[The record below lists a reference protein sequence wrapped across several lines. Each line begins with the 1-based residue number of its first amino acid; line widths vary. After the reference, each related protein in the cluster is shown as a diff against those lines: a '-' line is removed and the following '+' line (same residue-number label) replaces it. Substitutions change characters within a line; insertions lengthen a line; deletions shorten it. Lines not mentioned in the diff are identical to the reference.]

1 VRSAVIWRSGS
12 QIVAQLVQWA
22 ATFLVIRILDPR
34 DYGLFAMCQVVLSF
48 LALLNGHGLAS
59 GVIQA
64 REVEP
69 RAVRQLFG
77 MLILLNMSLAGVQFL
92 LAPLVAAYF
101 RQPMVG
107 DMLRVQ
113 ALLYL
118 AVPFIALPQAILS
131 RAMDFRQQARAN
143 ITASI
148 ASAAT
153 ALTGALAGW
162 GVWTLVAAPAAMY
175 GVRAVMMTWGARS
188 LVWPLFDFRGSGW
201 LARYGG
207 VMAISQLFWFVLT
220 QADVLIAGRFF
231 DAATVGLYTTA
242 LFFTQ
247 IFQNKVVPPLNEVA
261 FSAYA
266 RLQDQPGAVGRAFLG
281 SAGAI
286 MAAALPVY
294 LGMAVTAEPL
304 VLLALGNHWAGAAPA
319 VRLLACAMPFMTLY
333 VLMPPATD
341 AIGRPGIGVRAAM
354 IGAGVLPIA
363 CAVGVRWGLTG
374 LAAAWLIAWPVMLA
388 VLASRALPA
397 IEVGTRELA
406 RAIAPAVQAAVAMA
420 VVLLMVDGRLP
431 PFAAAARLG
440 VLVATGACV
449 YASWMLIFSR
459 PTVRTLWAM
468 VRPR

>member
-1 VRSAVIWRSGS
+1 
-12 QIVAQLVQWA
+12 
-22 ATFLVIRILDPR
+22 
-34 DYGLFAMCQVVLSF
+34 
-48 LALLNGHGLAS
+48 
-59 GVIQA
+59 
-64 REVEP
+64 
-69 RAVRQLFG
+69 
-77 MLILLNMSLAGVQFL
+77 
-92 LAPLVAAYF
+92 
-101 RQPMVG
+101 
-107 DMLRVQ
+107 
-113 ALLYL
+113 
-118 AVPFIALPQAILS
+118 
-131 RAMDFRQQARAN
+131 
-143 ITASI
+143 
-148 ASAAT
+148 
-153 ALTGALAGW
+153 
-162 GVWTLVAAPAAMY
+162 
-175 GVRAVMMTWGARS
+175 
-188 LVWPLFDFRGSGW
+188 
-201 LARYGG
+201 
-207 VMAISQLFWFVLT
+207 
-220 QADVLIAGRFF
+220 
-231 DAATVGLYTTA
+231 
-242 LFFTQ
+242 
-247 IFQNKVVPPLNEVA
+247 
-261 FSAYA
+261 
-266 RLQDQPGAVGRAFLG
+266 
-281 SAGAI
+281 